1 MTSPTTRRWTIRATD
16 PNGEKCYYGNRF
28 TYQGGRLSEDFTGG
42 YGPEEFS
49 LRNAKPGVYKVEAN
63 YFGSREQLVTGA
75 TSLQLVLTTHFG
87 SRRAQEQRVTLR
99 LRDRNETVLVGE
111 FEVK

>member
-1 MTSPTTRRWTIRATD
+1 
-16 PNGEKCYYGNRF
+16 
-28 TYQGGRLSEDFTGG
+28 
-42 YGPEEFS
+42 
-49 LRNAKPGVYKVEAN
+49 
-63 YFGSREQLVTGA
+63 
-75 TSLQLVLTTHFG
+75 LTTHFG